1 MTIPVIVSYGNF
13 EDIIEC
19 IESLLNQ
26 SIRFEYINICE
37 NGGYNQFLRIKKS
50 ITSSINSAL
59 DIDTEDLFSLIT
71 PCGVKII
78 VYNSGEN
85 LGYAGGVNYCLQRM
99 SSNWSHLWI
108 INPDAAP
115 EKDALNALLK
125 RQKAVDADIVGGV
138 LVFSGTE
145 RVQSYGG
152 YWRPW
157 IARGLNLGMGKTLS
171 DKPDPAAVE
180 HAMSYVSGACML
192 VTRRYIEEVG
202 PMRDDYFLYCE
213 EVDWCLRR
221 GKRRLAFAPDAT
233 IYHKHGTTIGSHK
246 DRKKRSRLSV
256 YLDERNKIILTRRIY
271 PFKLPVVAATTL
283 LLLAQ
288 YLVAGAF
295 TNFGH
300 GLAGW
305 WAGLRGH
312 TGPPPWMKA

>member
-1 MTIPVIVSYGNF
+1 MIVSVIVSYGNF
-13 EDIIEC
+13 EDISEC
-19 IESLLNQ
+19 ISSLLDQ
-26 SIRFEYINICE
+26 IVKFKSIYICE
-37 NGGYNQFLRIKKS
+37 NGGYENFLRIKKS
-50 ITSSINSAL
+50 IISSFDSEFDSDFEDRFSLMTSS
-59 DIDTEDLFSLIT
+59 
-71 PCGVKII
+71 GVEII
-78 VYNSGEN
+78 VYNAGEN
-85 LGYAGGVNYCLQRM
+85 LGYAGGINYCLQRM
-99 SSNWSHLWI
+99 DSNWSHLWI

-115 EKDALNALLK
+115 EKDALSALLN
-125 RQKAVDADIVGGV
+125 RQKTVDADIVGGV
-138 LVFSGTE
+138 LVFAGTE
-145 RVQSYGG
+145 KVQSYGG

-171 DKPDPAAVE
+171 ESPDPAAIE
-180 HAMSYVSGACML
+180 QAMSYVSGACML
-192 VTRRYIEEVG
+192 VTRRYIEEIG

-221 GKRRLAFAPDAT
+221 GARRLAFASDAI

-271 PFKLPVVAATTL
+271 PLRLPIVAAVTL

-288 YLVAGAF
+288 YLVDGAF
-295 TNFGH
+295 ANFGH

-312 TGPPPWMKA
+312 TGQPPWMKA